1 MTRLEVEKKLVE
13 MAEEIKR
20 FYEENVPNGGA
31 LSITFGIDPLSLNI
45 YNDGCYKKE
54 YSGIVDV
61 IIMKDSREVV
71 SMGHDDEYGKNG
83 NILRTKEGVWK
94 L

>member
-31 LSITFGIDPLSLNI
+31 LSITFGIDPLPLTI
-45 YNDGCYKKE
+45 YNDGCIKKE
-54 YSGIVDV
+54 YNDIVDV
-61 IIMKDSREVV
+61 LVMEDREVF
-71 SMGHDDEYGKNG
+71 SMGHDDGYGKNG
-83 NILRTKEGVWK
+83 NVLRTKDGVWK

>member
-31 LSITFGIDPLSLNI
+31 LTITFGIDPLNLNI
-45 YNDGCYKKE
+45 YNEGCFKEE
-54 YSGIVDV
+54 YSGIVEV
-61 IIMKDSREVV
+61 IVMKDGEVF
-71 SMGHDDEYGKNG
+71 SMGHDDGYGKNG
-83 NILRTKEGVWK
+83 NVLRTKDGEWK